1 MECGC
6 VCEISLAK
14 ELSFYSRSAWYLLS
28 DNLGLEGS
36 LWPFHACV
44 IINLQTISILY
55 LNYSKI
61 FMIIFIKTFTKNSQR
76 RMIGLI
82 RNITLSF
89 AFNFIYMISF
99 IFQRDK
105 SLRNNLAVFVM
116 SIRAK
121 GIILAETDH
130 KSKLK
135 SDI

>member
-1 MECGC
+1 
-6 VCEISLAK
+6 
-14 ELSFYSRSAWYLLS
+14 
-28 DNLGLEGS
+28 
-36 LWPFHACV
+36 
-44 IINLQTISILY
+44 
-55 LNYSKI
+55 
-61 FMIIFIKTFTKNSQR
+61 MIIFIKTFILTFQR

-121 GIILAETDH
+121 AIFLAETDH
-130 KSKLK
+130 NSKLQ